1 MNLIEQFK
9 AETEIKGKEAV
20 FSSLASF
27 VKGMNFPSKRKFVK
41 EFDGLMFIAELLNDE
56 TATLSYR
63 LYKKVLIL
71 MNDLVVNDEMILQ
84 DDPTF
89 VRNYFANGDNKV
101 MQ

>member
-1 MNLIEQFK
+1 
-9 AETEIKGKEAV
+9 
-20 FSSLASF
+20 
-27 VKGMNFPSKRKFVK
+27 MNFPSKRKFVK
-41 EFDGLMFIAELLNDE
+41 EFDGLMFIADLLNDE